1 MTCECSVNE
10 PCAGTIDV
18 TDLCT
23 VNQNKDMLAITESIT
38 SSEISVKPLK
48 IQHRNKA
55 GAVISQNE
63 RTVLGT

>member
-10 PCAGTIDV
+10 PCAGTVGV
-18 TDLCT
+18 THLCT

-38 SSEISVKPLK
+38 SPEMYVKPLK

-55 GAVISQNE
+55 GAGISKQ
-63 RTVLGT
+63 